1 MILYLRGNP
10 CVRKVSQYR
19 KRMTANMIN
28 LTYLDERPVTEVD
41 RLAINAWVTGGIE
54 AEKKVRDEYFLE
66 K

>member
-1 MILYLRGNP
+1 
-10 CVRKVSQYR
+10 
-19 KRMTANMIN
+19 MTANMIN